1 MVNTTVAQMC
11 PDFCCNT
18 PAECNALG
26 NFRLAAGPTPW
37 EGRLTL
43 NGTQNYLP
51 RRLGNAI
58 AFQAEVAVCAEG
70 WTLRESQVRVS
81 FTAACITTDDIPRR
95 INCNHTIERWPLHH
109 VRLSGINTEINGEP

>member
-1 MVNTTVAQMC
+1 VPCVGEGGGQTDGGWMGDAQLVNTTVAQMC

-51 RRLGNAI
+51 R
-58 AFQAEVAVCAEG
+58 
-70 WTLRESQVRVS
+70 
-81 FTAACITTDDIPRR
+81 P
-95 INCNHTIERWPLHH
+95 
-109 VRLSGINTEINGEP
+109 